1 MSRLLS
7 SPVTRGR
14 REKQTNAFLSPREG
28 DGISW
33 DSRKSSE
40 EVGRGRAQHVCAAL
54 SAVAA
59 VYVFFLSFL
68 FISLLVPKIRD
79 DGFARGGGFRG
90 VNVIWYRIG
99 SSGKIKE
106 VKFYEGN

>member
-1 MSRLLS
+1 MGFSKKQRRSGTRPRPARVCRAVCRGS
-7 SPVTRGR
+7 S
-14 REKQTNAFLSPREG
+14 
-28 DGISW
+28 
-33 DSRKSSE
+33 
-40 EVGRGRAQHVCAAL
+40 VCFF
-54 SAVAA
+54 
-59 VYVFFLSFL
+59 FFLSFL

-90 VNVIWYRIG
+90 INVIWYRIG